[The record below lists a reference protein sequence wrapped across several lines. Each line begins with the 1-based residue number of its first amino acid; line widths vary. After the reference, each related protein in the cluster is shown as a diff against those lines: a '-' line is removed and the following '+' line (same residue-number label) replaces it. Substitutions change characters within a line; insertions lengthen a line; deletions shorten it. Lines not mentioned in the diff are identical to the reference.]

1 MKVSNLNSE
10 NQAIQLINQSTKS
23 VQSEQKTGGQTGSKV
38 SGAVDKVEI
47 SPQSRDLKKI
57 QTVLAMTPDVRTEKV
72 AALKKAIDE
81 GIYQVKAEDIA
92 DKMLKEIIVEMNR

>member
-1 MKVSNLNSE
+1 MKISNLNSE
-10 NQAIQLINQSTKS
+10 NQAIQFINQSAKG
-23 VQSEQKTGGQTGSKV
+23 VQSEHKTGGQDGSKV

-57 QTVLAMTPDVRTEKV
+57 QNVLAMTPDVRTEKV

-81 GIYQVKAEDIA
+81 GTYQIKAEDIA